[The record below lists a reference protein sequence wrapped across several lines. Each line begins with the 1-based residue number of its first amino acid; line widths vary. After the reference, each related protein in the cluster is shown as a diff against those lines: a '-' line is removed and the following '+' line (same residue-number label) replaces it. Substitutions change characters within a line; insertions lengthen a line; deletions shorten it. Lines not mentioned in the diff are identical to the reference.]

1 MEGYRNSCCQSWGSS
16 DRNYSIRKTC
26 RSESCRFLP
35 LTAAVIAV
43 IVLMLTGCMA
53 GPDFIKPPEVKVEN
67 EWMETGDPRVKIGED
82 DFAVWWETFK
92 DPVLDTLIDQA
103 YNQNLDL
110 QIAGIRILEA
120 RAQLAVAVG
129 NLYPQQ
135 QQINSSLVGTHQSD
149 NAAGSIIRNPNFSTL
164 DLTFDAAWEL
174 DFFGKFR
181 RSVESGMANLEAT
194 VADYDDLLVTLTA
207 EVARIYVLIRTFEQR
222 LIIANQN
229 VKIQRRSL
237 QIAEA
242 RFEGGDVS
250 ELDVAQAKSL
260 LASTESLIPR
270 LETSLRQSKNA
281 LAVLLGLVPDQIEAI
296 LGPPDTIPKV
306 SDAVVVSI
314 PAELMRRRP
323 DIRLAEYQL
332 AAQSAQI
339 GVARADLYPHF
350 TLFGSIGWATSSG
363 VPTAAGGLGGS
374 SLGDLFD
381 AKSLTWNAGPA
392 FSWDFLNYGRIRN
405 RVRVEDAR
413 FQQLAVNYENTVLR
427 ALQEVEDSMVA
438 FLRSQEEEKILQYG
452 VAASQRA
459 VDLSLLQY
467 REGLVDYQRVLDTQ
481 RFLTDQSD
489 ALTATSGDVVVN
501 LVSLYKSLGG
511 GWQQRKGDDV
521 FVSDKTRQQM
531 VERTNWGSLLTP
543 PDKDVPRPLPEEQR
557 GNWRTPRW

>member
-1 MEGYRNSCCQSWGSS
+1 ML
-16 DRNYSIRKTC
+16 
-26 RSESCRFLP
+26 F
-35 LTAAVIAV
+35 
-43 IVLMLTGCMA
+43 LMLLGCMA
-53 GPDFIKPPEVKVEN
+53 GPDFVKPPEVKVEK
-67 EWMETGDPRVKIGED
+67 EWMEASDPRIKTGEAD
-82 DFAVWWETFK
+82 YASWWETFK
-92 DPVLDTLIDQA
+92 DPVLDTLIDNT
-103 YNQNLDL
+103 YGQNLDL
-110 QIAGIRILEA
+110 QIAGIRILGA
-120 RAQLAVAVG
+120 RAQLAVAIG

-135 QQINSSLVGTHQSD
+135 QQMNSALIGTHQSD
-149 NAAGSIIRNPNFSTL
+149 NAVGSIVRNPNFNTL

-181 RSVESGMANLEAT
+181 RSVESGVANLEAT
-194 VADYDDLLVTLTA
+194 VADYDNLLVTLTA
-207 EVARIYVLIRTFEQR
+207 EVARTYVLIRTFEQR

-229 VKIQRRSL
+229 VKIQQRSL

-260 LASTESLIPR
+260 LASTKALIPR

-281 LAVLLGLVPDQIEAI
+281 LAVLLGLIPDQIETI
-296 LGPPDTIPKV
+296 LGAPDTIPKV
-306 SDAVVVSI
+306 SAAVVVSI

-350 TLFGSIGWATSSG
+350 TLFGRIGWATSSG
-363 VPTAAGGLGGS
+363 TPTAAGGLGGS

-381 AKSLTWNAGPA
+381 AKSLTWSAGPG
-392 FSWDFLNYGRIRN
+392 FSWDILNYGRIRN
-405 RVRVEDAR
+405 QVRVEDAR

-427 ALQEVEDSMVA
+427 ALQEVEDAMVA
-438 FLRSQEEEKILQYG
+438 FLRSQEEEKILQSG

-489 ALTATSGDVVVN
+489 ALTATTGDVVVN
-501 LVSLYKSLGG
+501 LVSLYKAMGG
-511 GWQQRKGDDV
+511 GWQLRKGDT
-521 FVSDKTRQQM
+521 FVSNKTRQQM
-531 VERTNWGSLLTP
+531 VERTNWGRLLTP
-543 PDKDVPRPLPEEQR
+543 LEKAPPLTEKER
-557 GNWRTPRW
+557 TRWRWPRW